1 MKMNFILALALS
13 AAVATPAFAGTTI
26 FSGNTVGGPTYNR
39 PIGGTPPTN
48 LSGVGTAVRYAV
60 NPFTVS
66 VSGAYSF
73 FNSTN
78 YDSYLGIHA
87 NLFNPLN
94 GLQNAIA
101 YNDDFNGTLDGG
113 FSGLNLLAG
122 TSYFAISSGFDNNDF
137 GAFTLT
143 VTGPGDIT
151 GGNVLGAVPEPGI
164 WGLMIVGFGLIG
176 AALRRQTGRLAFAG

>member
-1 MKMNFILALALS
+1 MKLNFILALALS

-39 PIGGTPPTN
+39 PLSGRPPTN

-66 VSGAYSF
+66 VSGAYNF
-73 FNSTN
+73 VNSTT

-87 NLFNPLN
+87 NLFSPSN
-94 GLQNAIA
+94 GLLNAIA
-101 YNDDFNGTLDGG
+101 YDDDSGPGADSAIT
-113 FSGLNLLAG
+113 GLNLLAG
-122 TSYFAISSGFDNNDF
+122 TSYFAINSGFSNNDF

-176 AALRRQTGRLAFAG
+176 AALRRQTGRVAFAG